1 MKQTTRNYLALGFLV
16 AAVVG
21 MMMFNRVRSGNLA
34 ADLPDDSIVAQ
45 GKPVLLQ
52 LGAHWCPPCRKQLP
66 VMVEL
71 GHEQDAFSTAY
82 LDVDEHPGKAR
93 NYGVS
98 SIPVLIFFDAEG
110 RELFRHV
117 GFFPKDEIL
126 AQWKKLG
133 IQTPSDSK
141 TRFGKHISNF
151 LDFLFFRTGRLRR
164 RRRG

>member
-1 MKQTTRNYLALGFLV
+1 MKQTTRNYLVLGLIV

-34 ADLPDDSIVAQ
+34 ADLADDSIVAG

-82 LDVDEHPGKAR
+82 LDVDEHPDKAR
-93 NYGVS
+93 GYGVS
-98 SIPVLIFFDAEG
+98 SIPTLIFFDAEG
-110 RELFRHV
+110 SELFRHV

-126 AQWKKLG
+126 TQWKQLG
-133 IQTPSDSK
+133 INPSSAQ
-141 TRFGKHISNF
+141 
-151 LDFLFFRTGRLRR
+151 
-164 RRRG
+164 